1 MAFAAC
7 SQFQELFQE
16 LFKSAPPNSISGL
29 FFATHCSLSVC
40 HFPPFLCVTLFSLP
54 SLLKCH
60 LFPYFCTPK
69 NGRWIPI
76 SGYFQ
81 FSPHPWSKACWTRL
95 SPSTWFWLCFFSG
108 CSAPADV
115 SNSGSWLLL
124 VLLIGILPWRTCQ
137 LRPEIFS
144 LLVTLQSHPIT
155 EKGTLQIGFLFMP
168 LILVHFP
175 FLPIVPLGP
184 TYMYLYFPQGKVCLE
199 LMEQMLSY
207 PCNVPIFLLCTGI
220 LLIHISK
227 MIQTHFIN
235 MNHVRDK
242 TKERG
247 RSFKSIKQEDCH
259 LCRSTYW
266 GSKSIEVAFN
276 IQTMEIQYYAVN
288 KYSLANTKLYKKT

>member
-1 MAFAAC
+1 MPPLSLLLYSQEWQVDSHLWLFPILSTSLVQSLLDQTFSLHLILALLLQWLLCPSWCVQFWVLAA
-7 SQFQELFQE
+7 
-16 LFKSAPPNSISGL
+16 SGAANRHPSL
-29 FFATHCSLSVC
+29 ENLSV
-40 HFPPFLCVTLFSLP
+40 PTWNFLPL
-54 SLLKCH
+54 
-60 LFPYFCTPK
+60 
-69 NGRWIPI
+69 
-76 SGYFQ
+76 GYSSE
-81 FSPHPWSKACWTRL
+81 SPHHRKRNSSNRL
-95 SPSTWFWLCFFSG
+95 SIYALNPRAFSF
-108 CSAPADV
+108 SAH
-115 SNSGSWLLL
+115 SSSWTH
-124 VLLIGILPWRTCQ
+124 IHIF
-137 LRPEIFS
+137 IFS
-144 LLVTLQSHPIT
+144 TG
-155 EKGTLQIGFLFMP
+155 E
-168 LILVHFP
+168 
-175 FLPIVPLGP
+175 
-184 TYMYLYFPQGKVCLE
+184 VCLE

-266 GSKSIEVAFN
+266 GSRSIKVAFN